1 MNTSNLDS
9 AAIEAFEREDFA
21 AAREHWRHAADAA
34 TWMR

>member
-9 AAIEAFEREDFA
+9 AAIEAFEREDLPPPGSTGA
-21 AAREHWRHAADAA
+21 TRPIPA